1 MMGILSA
8 AFDLA
13 AKAVVDVDPTT
24 AALAHSYNV
33 AGANWIKDY
42 GYWPATK
49 GLYYFSGGM
58 ECQPPITDG
67 NTLCTAGNNAG
78 QARTLSAEAIR
89 GLMAAYAYNQDPS
102 LKTFID
108 TLYNAMFARPTTCPA
123 GSTICVPDGS
133 YIDPL
138 DDGQYMISGSP
149 PPPKW
154 LGMFFG
160 FSALSSWPGYRAG
173 GLQPR
178 VGERVYIGAN
188 LPGVSGAAKM
198 RVVITEPS
206 GLTSTTDCNT
216 LPCAVTVDRRQGDHL
231 VSIQYLSATGAVL
244 ASSSVPLIGGQ

>member
-1 MMGILSA
+1 MYSGGDSWTTKPTTSATLVHGSTAVSGIGTSWGSSSFPAHIWFTATPSTAPASNASGDPVVYNATWVSGTSLTLDRPYEGTSGSHGWEVSALTGWAGQPFMMGILSA

-13 AKAVVDVDPTT
+13 AKAVADIDPTT

-33 AGANWIKDY
+33 AAANWIKNY

-133 YIDPL
+133 YIDQI
-138 DDGQYMISGSP
+138 G
-149 PPPKW
+149 
-154 LGMFFG
+154 
-160 FSALSSWPGYRAG
+160 RASC
-173 GLQPR
+173 R
-178 VGERVYIGAN
+178 ERV
-188 LPGVSGAAKM
+188 
-198 RVVITEPS
+198 
-206 GLTSTTDCNT
+206 
-216 LPCAVTVDRRQGDHL
+216 
-231 VSIQYLSATGAVL
+231 
-244 ASSSVPLIGGQ
+244 